1 MLIAFSLFF
10 LGILVITGFV
20 IYKVPL
26 LKELSEEPIK
36 EDSSF
41 HTKEK
46 IEEKVKKEVKEIFED
61 FLQLIL
67 QSTRKIIIKIER
79 VTTKWLYLLKRKRKK
94 KNNDNKPE

>member
-10 LGILVITGFV
+10 LGVIMIAGFV

-36 EDSSF
+36 DDNSF
-41 HTKEK
+41 LAKEK

-61 FLQLIL
+61 FLHLIL
-67 QSTRKIIIKIER
+67 QTTRKIIIKIER
-79 VTTKWLYLLKRKRKK
+79 ITTKWLYLLKRKRKK
-94 KNNDNKPE
+94 KSGDNKPE